1 MGQADRKTNF
11 GFLSSLSKGAGQ
23 RNDPDQ
29 IETPFRLFE
38 NEHWVAVDG
47 IPMTGRVKRLE
58 AALLRDPLSEE
69 LDRAAFLDAEV
80 ERQPS
85 APLVIR
91 YGEECRG
98 RERLAQPFPRSI
110 YTVDQRATE
119 FAWFP
124 P

>member
-1 MGQADRKTNF
+1 M
-11 GFLSSLSKGAGQ
+11 
-23 RNDPDQ
+23 
-29 IETPFRLFE
+29 
-38 NEHWVAVDG
+38 
-47 IPMTGRVKRLE
+47 KRLE

-98 RERLAQPFPRSI
+98 RASRSTIPAVCLRGGSESHRIRLFSAVTAGNFGHISAAR
-110 YTVDQRATE
+110 QRMNGV
-119 FAWFP
+119 
-124 P
+124 